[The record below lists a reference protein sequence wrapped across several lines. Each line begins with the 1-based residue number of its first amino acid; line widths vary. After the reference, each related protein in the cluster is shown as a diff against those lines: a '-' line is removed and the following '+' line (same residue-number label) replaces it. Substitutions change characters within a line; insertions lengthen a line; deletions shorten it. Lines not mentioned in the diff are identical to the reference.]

1 MQLKAGKIKPVGS
14 LADEHGVKPAQAHG
28 TPEVFTAGSEDVTH
42 KNSPAGTIPSA
53 GLTEKVKFDGVERG
67 GSWWAGGPG
76 EWTIDT
82 FLVYISKEAWS
93 SVVS

>member
-1 MQLKAGKIKPVGS
+1 MQLKTGKIKPVGS

-53 GLTEKVKFDGVERG
+53 GLAEKVKFNGVERSG
-67 GSWWAGGPG
+67 LWWEGGPS

-82 FLVYISKEAWS
+82 LLVYISKEAWS
-93 SVVS
+93 SGVS